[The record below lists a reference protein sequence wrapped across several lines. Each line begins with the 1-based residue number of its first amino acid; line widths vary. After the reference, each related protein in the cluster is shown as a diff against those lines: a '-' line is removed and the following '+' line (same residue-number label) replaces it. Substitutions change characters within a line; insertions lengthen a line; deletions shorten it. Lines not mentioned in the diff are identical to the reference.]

1 MKNTIKL
8 THKELVDLIVESI
21 MDIREE
27 DKITSPEQFR
37 EVIRNLEKLYGPK
50 KDNSKREEEVREQRI
65 GYDTYFDIQYGGGNS
80 SSSHSVSAGGNS
92 AGGNGGWWEGVNP
105 FTASKSWYHY
115 VIDAISFVAYLFC
128 GFTAGIG
135 CAISVVADICNA
147 LLYVYTKD
155 DYYSAGMQLAFA
167 IVPGGEA
174 LKYLAKPLRTP
185 LNIIFK
191 TAWNGSKNISR
202 TVAQEVSKLTPKQ
215 VTLARK
221 IFPKPLGGELMAGF
235 TAAQVT
241 ARAYYGRIPGLET
254 MMSGAEYL
262 VRALVIFIEMCWYDP
277 QLPAEL
283 IEIIAGKNS
292 FSDWLKDKPKVLLNV
307 WNKILENNDNVK
319 GAITTTP
326 YDCTGRV
333 YTWDGD
339 GEMSIEFAWKQ
350 DYPTKDFTE
359 DNVWKEWQDE
369 GWRPDGYQNEYVI
382 MYELIQEVAPELIS
396 KYPNYLKNCKV
407 FTRLFTSKKQ
417 TDIETLY
424 KIYDEAGLDYEK

>member
-8 THKELVDLIVESI
+8 THKELVNLIVESI

-50 KDNSKREEEVREQRI
+50 KDNSKRKEEVREQRTV
-65 GYDTYFDIQYGGGNS
+65 YDTYFDLQYGGKDYNTSKS
-80 SSSHSVSAGGNS
+80 SSSSISAS
-92 AGGNGGWWEGVNP
+92 D
-105 FTASKSWYHY
+105 SWYHY
-115 VIDAISFVAYLFC
+115 VIDAISFVAYLLC

-167 IVPGGEA
+167 VVPGGEA
-174 LKYLAKPLRTP
+174 LKYAAKPLKTP

-202 TVAQEVSKLTPKQ
+202 TVAQEVAKLTPKQ
-215 VTLARK
+215 VKLARK
-221 IFPKPLGGELMAGF
+221 IFPKSLARELLAGF
-235 TAAQVT
+235 TAAKAT

-262 VRALVIFIEMCWYDP
+262 IRALVIFIEMCWYDP

-292 FSDWLKDKPKVLLNV
+292 FSDWLKDKPKFGLIL
-307 WNKILENNDNVK
+307 WNKILENNGNIK

-326 YDCTGRV
+326 FDCTGKV

-359 DNVWKEWQDE
+359 DNVWKEWQK

-382 MYELIQEVAPELIS
+382 VYELIQEVAPELIS

-417 TDIETLY
+417 SDIETLY
-424 KIYDEAGLDYEK
+424 KIYDEAGLAY

>member
-8 THKELVDLIVESI
+8 THKELVNLIVESI

-50 KDNSKREEEVREQRI
+50 KDNSKREEEVSEQRI
-65 GYDTYFDIQYGGGNS
+65 GYDTYFDIQYGGKDYNTSKS
-80 SSSHSVSAGGNS
+80 SSSSISAS
-92 AGGNGGWWEGVNP
+92 D
-105 FTASKSWYHY
+105 SWYHY
-115 VIDAISFVAYLFC
+115 VIDAISFVAYLLC

-147 LLYVYTKD
+147 LLYVYTKN

-167 IVPGGEA
+167 VVPGGEA
-174 LKYLAKPLRTP
+174 LKYAARPLKTP

-202 TVAQEVSKLTPKQ
+202 TVAQEVAKLTPKQ
-215 VTLARK
+215 VKLARK
-221 IFPKPLGGELMAGF
+221 IFPKSLARELLAGF
-235 TAAQVT
+235 TAAKAT
-241 ARAYYGRIPGLET
+241 ARAYYGSIPGLET

-262 VRALVIFIEMCWYDP
+262 IRALVIFIEMCWYDP

-283 IEIIAGKNS
+283 IEIIAGNNS
-292 FSDWLKDKPKVLLNV
+292 FSDWLKDKPKFGLIL
-307 WNKILENNDNVK
+307 WNKILENNGNIK

-326 YDCTGRV
+326 FDCTGKV

-350 DYPTKDFTE
+350 DYPTKEFTE
-359 DNVWKEWQDE
+359 DNVWKEWQK

-382 MYELIQEVAPELIS
+382 VYELIQEVAPELIS
-396 KYPNYLKNCKV
+396 KYPDYLKNCKV

-417 TDIETLY
+417 SDIETLY
-424 KIYDEAGLDYEK
+424 KIYDEAGLEY

>member
-8 THKELVDLIVESI
+8 THKELIDLIVESI

-50 KDNSKREEEVREQRI
+50 KNNSKREEEVREQRI
-65 GYDTYFDIQYGGGNS
+65 GYDTYFDIQYGGKNYNTS
-80 SSSHSVSAGGNS
+80 SSSSSSVSAS
-92 AGGNGGWWEGVNP
+92 D
-105 FTASKSWYHY
+105 SWYHY
-115 VIDAISFVAYLFC
+115 VIDAISFVAYLLC

-147 LLYVYTKD
+147 VLYVYTKD

-167 IVPGGEA
+167 VVPGGEA
-174 LKYLAKPLRTP
+174 LKYAAKPLKTP

-202 TVAQEVSKLTPKQ
+202 TVAQEVAKLTPNQLK
-215 VTLARK
+215 VARK
-221 IFPKPLGGELMAGF
+221 IFPKSLAKEIMAGF
-235 TAAQVT
+235 TTAQAT
-241 ARAYYGRIPGLET
+241 ARAYYGNIPGLET
-254 MMSGAEYL
+254 MMNGAEYL
-262 VRALVIFIEMCWYDP
+262 IRALVIFIEMCWYDP

-292 FSDWLKDKPKVLLNV
+292 FSDWLKDKPKFGLIL
-307 WNKILENNDNVK
+307 WNKILENNGNIK

-326 YDCTGRV
+326 YDCTGKV

-359 DNVWKEWQDE
+359 DNVWKEWQK

-382 MYELIQEVAPELIS
+382 VYELIQDVAPELIS
-396 KYPNYLKNCKV
+396 KYPDYLKNCKV

-417 TDIETLY
+417 SDIETLY
-424 KIYDEAGLDYEK
+424 KIYDEAGLEY